1 MSSTKVV
8 PNGEKADVMDALTR
22 YYAATNVAMLLPKEP
37 EAIKEAI
44 TDFCAVTD
52 EKKKRVARTLAAR
65 TVKKAPS
72 ASHSPSGAEHSP
84 PL

>member
-1 MSSTKVV
+1 
-8 PNGEKADVMDALTR
+8 MDALTR

-37 EAIKEAI
+37 EVIKEAI

-65 TVKKAPS
+65 REQWPGIVRVRAVRPKGFELSVRADARCRATQF
-72 ASHSPSGAEHSP
+72 
-84 PL
+84 L